1 MVQDLKG
8 QLKFLQETKILPTSQ
23 TCQDC
28 NNVITKHSN
37 RGYFVF
43 YQCGKCKKRI
53 SVRRGTVLANAK
65 ISFRRFILLAYAFC
79 QFNWTYQQ
87 TQQEAC
93 VTSDEEDCDKSCS
106 THLSSKSIDKYHRL
120 FREIV
125 SDYMFES
132 LKSVNKI
139 GGPGLTVEIDESQF
153 GKRKYNRGTII
164 GRRFAWIL
172 GGICRETE
180 EMFLIQCPGNK
191 RDKITL
197 ETLILDHVEQGTRIY
212 TDGWAS
218 YKGLEGLGYEWDH
231 VNHSEEFVKTDNPDV
246 HTQTIEGRWYC
257 VKRWLPSSGRYD
269 LNMYL
274 PVYMWTVD
282 CRKRKKSKFW
292 ELLELISNCG
302 GEKMTSLKTAKDK
315 TSAEKEKPDDVK
327 FPCLYCGKEIK
338 RIRLARHLK
347 NCKEK

>member
-1 MVQDLKG
+1 MPPFYKSPRINLGRLTPMVQDLKG

-218 YKGLEGLGYEWDH
+218 YK
-231 VNHSEEFVKTDNPDV
+231 VK
-246 HTQTIEGRWYC
+246 
-257 VKRWLPSSGRYD
+257 
-269 LNMYL
+269 
-274 PVYMWTVD
+274 
-282 CRKRKKSKFW
+282 
-292 ELLELISNCG
+292 
-302 GEKMTSLKTAKDK
+302 
-315 TSAEKEKPDDVK
+315 
-327 FPCLYCGKEIK
+327 LYCRVISWYFLG
-338 RIRLARHLK
+338 
-347 NCKEK
+347 